1 MMEATMFGRLTK
13 LTLTTLAFG
22 GVLFVG
28 GGGSAFADPGPI
40 APPGD
45 PVALAAFNVLQNN
58 CARCHQDGL
67 LKGREKPADNF
78 GNILKL
84 DQIARDG
91 HLIAPG
97 NPDGSY
103 LIKQIIT
110 GKMPD
115 DANYNLSAPVPSD
128 EDVAALKAW
137 IASLGQGTGGPACRR
152 PSSAKST

>member
-1 MMEATMFGRLTK
+1 MMEATMFGRLRK

-22 GVLFVG
+22 DVLCVG
-28 GGGSAFADPGPI
+28 AGPSAFADPGPI
-40 APPGD
+40 APPTD

-78 GNILKL
+78 GIILRL
-84 DQIARDG
+84 DQISKDG

-103 LIKQIIT
+103 LIKQIVA
-110 GKMPD
+110 GKMP
-115 DANYNLSAPVPSD
+115 
-128 EDVAALKAW
+128 
-137 IASLGQGTGGPACRR
+137 
-152 PSSAKST
+152 